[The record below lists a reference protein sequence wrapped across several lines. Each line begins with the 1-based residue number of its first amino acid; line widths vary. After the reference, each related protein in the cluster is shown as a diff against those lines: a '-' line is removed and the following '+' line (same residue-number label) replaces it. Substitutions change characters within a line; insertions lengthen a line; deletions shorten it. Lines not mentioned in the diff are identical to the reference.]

1 MKKVS
6 EIQCEVCIDSVA
18 GALAAEQAGA
28 DRVELCSDLV
38 EGGITPSA
46 GLIQAVIRATTLP
59 VMVMIRPRGGDFC
72 FDHSEVQVMLADIR
86 IARDCGAA
94 GVVIGAL
101 TTEGKIDLPTCCAL
115 CEESNSLGVTFHRA
129 FDWVA
134 DPLQSLEEI
143 MGLPCVDRLLTSGQR
158 PAAVDGIPLLRQ
170 LVTRAESRLSI
181 MPGAGVNADNA
192 ATLLR
197 ETKCR
202 ELHFSASEMV
212 NSAVAFRR
220 QDVPM
225 SAERTPGDAFR
236 RITSGDKARA
246 IVAAVR
252 AWKP

>member
-1 MKKVS
+1 MQNES
-6 EIQCEVCIDSVA
+6 GIQCEVCIDSVA

-46 GLIQAVIRATTLP
+46 GLIQAVVRATRLP

-72 FDHSEVQVMLADIR
+72 FEQSEVEIMLADIR
-86 IARDCGAA
+86 IARDCGVA

-101 TTEGKIDLPTCCAL
+101 TTDGKIDLPTCQVL
-115 CEESNSLGVTFHRA
+115 CEQADGLGVTFHRA

-134 DPLQSLEEI
+134 DPLQSLDEI
-143 MGLPCVDRLLTSGQR
+143 MGLPRVDRLLTSGQQ
-158 PAAVDGIPLLRQ
+158 AIAVDGIPLLRE
-170 LVTRAESRLSI
+170 LVARAQDRLSV
-181 MPGAGVNADNA
+181 MPGSGVNAGNA
-192 ATLLR
+192 GVLLS

-202 ELHFSASEMV
+202 ELHFSAGDLVESEV
-212 NSAVAFRR
+212 TFRR
-220 QDVPM
+220 QNVPM

-236 RITSGDKARA
+236 RITSADKAQA